1 MMELAVDR
9 LPTFVGIKY
18 TSNDLDGGAAALKA
32 NNGKYAVFLGADTV
46 YLDTFDFILYLKVVS
61 F

>member
-1 MMELAVDR
+1 MAQFLNESVGKI
-9 LPTFVGIKY
+9 PTFHGIKY

-46 YLDTFDFILYLKVVS
+46 TLNIL
-61 F
+61 